1 MISVKQSSSEIDMS
15 IVIPIMK
22 ENDFDIFLSK
32 ENSVGIYQVTGDI
45 SIYYKDGFQMC
56 REYV

>member
-1 MISVKQSSSEIDMS
+1 MILIYFY
-15 IVIPIMK
+15 P
-22 ENDFDIFLSK
+22 N

-56 REYV
+56 SGEYEKTKNKKID